1 MFQMKQWMKSYL
13 RLLRPHLP
21 QRLLLQLQT

>member
-1 MFQMKQWMKSYL
+1 MLRMKQWMKPHL
-13 RLLRPHLP
+13 RLPPPHLP